1 MFRQIPL
8 RAMRL
13 LLAITYLRVALV
25 TALPIEGS
33 GSDLSPRS
41 PDSESRPEILDITV
55 VYCNPHYEPDP
66 PKNGQGRFLKLI
78 NVKEIRLA
86 EIKAREKSE
95 GRGKEEKVE
104 GEKSERGMKK
114 LKERQRTNYAD
125 VSPALCLGMKACYFY
140 QKDSNGDP
148 KIGNLAPYI
157 HKARFSLS
165 NEKPSFQISYLY
177 HKSMLVSL
185 ILNGP
190 QSEISKEDL
199 FDTFSTFEKLQSA
212 LNKQKI
218 HVTISDDNSL
228 LSAMLQFMDRMKVL
242 RGYYD
247 KDQTLEQNMA
257 SKGKPVWATLKFL
270 SPSNNL
276 QTSPDIRSQ
285 LTSIELLQDSRELKI
300 VDDDSLIRAIL
311 IHLQKNHWLSLTD
324 EELKINLAKPLENL
338 IYRGRD
344 NSQANLGPSASS
356 LTSKRPSS
364 PVSSLD
370 MTAPGQSGPS
380 ESRPLPDP
388 KKLKSDVGMV
398 SSHQPDTGLA
408 ASHESGPPRSSQSKR
423 PSGHWFDTVLD

>member
-66 PKNGQGRFLKLI
+66 QKNGQGRFLKLI

-114 LKERQRTNYAD
+114 LKERQSTNYAD

-185 ILNGP
+185 ILNGS

-218 HVTISDDNSL
+218 HFTISDDKSL

-257 SKGKPVWATLKFL
+257 SKGKPVWTTLKFL

-276 QTSPDIRSQ
+276 QTSPDIRSLCFDFWGMCLVGTVTNPNVQ
-285 LTSIELLQDSRELKI
+285 ENFTGYKFKLNLRLDNLYVEYRIGVAPRCARQSPTLEDHNDVEDIYTWISPYPS
-300 VDDDSLIRAIL
+300 
-311 IHLQKNHWLSLTD
+311 QK
-324 EELKINLAKPLENL
+324 
-338 IYRGRD
+338 
-344 NSQANLGPSASS
+344 
-356 LTSKRPSS
+356 
-364 PVSSLD
+364 
-370 MTAPGQSGPS
+370 
-380 ESRPLPDP
+380 
-388 KKLKSDVGMV
+388 
-398 SSHQPDTGLA
+398 
-408 ASHESGPPRSSQSKR
+408 
-423 PSGHWFDTVLD
+423 DTVPSDCALSQDINCCHHDR